1 MNREPR
7 KQAGDL
13 DIPFLLM
20 RKLKPGEFIW
30 LPIKVSKLAYILDEI
45 CLQVLN

>member
-1 MNREPR
+1 MNREPK

-13 DIPFLLM
+13 DIPFLM
-20 RKLKPGEFIW
+20 RKLKPREFMW
-30 LPIKVSKLAYILDEI
+30 LPIKVSKLAYFLDKI